1 MCFKT
6 NVYKYN
12 ALYKITY
19 NNINIGLE
27 KDDFMKIVVL
37 CGGTSTERYVSL
49 VTGREVCKALRSKG
63 HQAVLIDVFVGHE
76 GLDINNAFDRDFVVE
91 NELEYIKET
100 AKDLEGLKKSRKEFF
115 GPNVLDLCKAA
126 DCVFMGLHGAC
137 GEDGKVQATF
147 DLLGIK
153 YTGADYLESAMA
165 MDKAVSRKIFHSDN
179 VPMAKG
185 YRINKKDETIYPA
198 DMELKYPVVVK
209 PNCGGSSIGVY
220 FANND
225 AEYKDA
231 LEKAFEYEDTLIV
244 EERIIGREFS
254 VGVIGY
260 KPYPVIEIITGEG
273 EAYDYANKYNGTTL
287 EVCPANVEESIS
299 KKMQE
304 AAVKAARALG
314 LNTYCRVDVLLDK
327 EGNCYCLEANTLPG
341 MTPTSL
347 LPQEAK
353 AMGIDYPELC
363 ELLIDVS
370 IK

>member
-1 MCFKT
+1 
-6 NVYKYN
+6 
-12 ALYKITY
+12 
-19 NNINIGLE
+19 
-27 KDDFMKIVVL
+27 MKIVVL
-37 CGGTSTERYVSL
+37 CGGTSTERDVSL

-185 YRINKKDETIYPA
+185 YRINKKDETTYPA

-273 EAYDYANKYNGTTL
+273 KAYDYANKYNGTTL

-304 AAVKAARALG
+304 AAVKAAKALG

>member
-1 MCFKT
+1 
-6 NVYKYN
+6 
-12 ALYKITY
+12 
-19 NNINIGLE
+19 
-27 KDDFMKIVVL
+27 MKIVVL
-37 CGGTSTERYVSL
+37 CGGTSTERDVSL
-49 VTGREVCKALRSKG
+49 VTGREVCKALRTKG
-63 HQAVLIDVFVGHE
+63 HKAVLMDVFVGHE
-76 GLDINNAFDRDFVVE
+76 DINVKEIFDTEFVIE
-91 NELEYIKET
+91 DELKYIGET
-100 AKDLEGLKKSRKEFF
+100 AKDLDTLKKSRKEFF
-115 GPNVLDLCKAA
+115 GPNVLDLCKEA

-165 MDKAVSRKIFHSDN
+165 MDKAVTRKIFLSDN

-185 YRINKKDETIYPA
+185 YKITKSEEVFYPS
-198 DMELKYPVVVK
+198 ERNVKYPVVVK

-225 AEYKDA
+225 DEYKDA
-231 LEKAFEYEDTLIV
+231 LDKAFVYEDSLIV

-254 VGVIGY
+254 IGVIGY
-260 KPYPVIEIITGEG
+260 EAYPIIEIITDEG
-273 EAYDYANKYNGTTL
+273 ETYDYANKYNGTTL
-287 EVCPANVEESIS
+287 EICPAEVDEKIG

-304 AAVKAARALG
+304 AAVMAAKSLG

-353 AMGIDYPELC
+353 VNGLDYPELC
-363 ELLIDVS
+363 EHLINVS
-370 IK
+370 INKNEK

>member
-1 MCFKT
+1 
-6 NVYKYN
+6 
-12 ALYKITY
+12 
-19 NNINIGLE
+19 
-27 KDDFMKIVVL
+27 MKIVVL
-37 CGGTSTERYVSL
+37 CGGTSTERDVSL

-63 HQAVLIDVFVGHE
+63 HKAVLIDVFIGHE
-76 GLDINNAFDRDFVVE
+76 GINTKEYLNEDFVIE
-91 NELEYIKET
+91 NELEYIKEK
-100 AKDLEGLKKSRKEFF
+100 AKDLECLKKSRREFF
-115 GPNVLDLCKAA
+115 GPNVLELCKEA

-165 MDKAVSRKIFHSDN
+165 MDKAVTRKIFLSDN

-185 YRINKKDETIYPA
+185 YKITKNDDTFYPS
-198 DMELKYPVVVK
+198 ERNVKYPVVVK

-225 AEYKDA
+225 EEYKDS
-231 LEKAFEYEDTLIV
+231 LDKAFVYEDSLIV

-254 VGVIGY
+254 IGVIGY
-260 KPYPVIEIITGEG
+260 EAYPIIEIIPEEG
-273 EAYDYANKYNGTTL
+273 ETYDYANKYNGTTL
-287 EVCPANVEESIS
+287 EVCPAQVDEEIG

-304 AAVKAARALG
+304 AAVMAAKSLG
-314 LNTYCRVDVLLDK
+314 LDTYCRVDVLLDK

-353 AMGIDYPELC
+353 VKGLDYPELC
-363 ELLIDVS
+363 EHLIEVS
-370 IK
+370 INKNEK

>member
-37 CGGTSTERYVSL
+37 CGGTSTERDVSL